1 VLAKRAKAIERS
13 LSASAI
19 VGPCLEFNS
28 LLADCLI
35 FPDQLRRRSFLV
47 VIGDVFSENHE
58 IEQKA
63 EVAIIA
69 DLYQRIR
76 QLNAKRDF

>member
-1 VLAKRAKAIERS
+1 M
-13 LSASAI
+13 
-19 VGPCLEFNS
+19 
-28 LLADCLI
+28 
-35 FPDQLRRRSFLV
+35 

>member
-1 VLAKRAKAIERS
+1 
-13 LSASAI
+13 
-19 VGPCLEFNS
+19 
-28 LLADCLI
+28 
-35 FPDQLRRRSFLV
+35 V

-69 DLYQRIR
+69 HLYQWIR